1 MTELD
6 CIDSPSKEA
15 TPRTHKVLKT
25 EVVMVNGMYGVRFEF
40 DDGQTQ
46 TVEVGAKNIAEFYAR
61 EQWGQDLVVGNS
73 PLFLSTKKIEDIK
86 SRLQSAG

>member
-25 EVVMVNGMYGVRFEF
+25 EVVMANGMYGVRFEF

-46 TVEVGAKNIAEFYAR
+46 TVEVGAMNIA
-61 EQWGQDLVVGNS
+61 
-73 PLFLSTKKIEDIK
+73 
-86 SRLQSAG
+86 